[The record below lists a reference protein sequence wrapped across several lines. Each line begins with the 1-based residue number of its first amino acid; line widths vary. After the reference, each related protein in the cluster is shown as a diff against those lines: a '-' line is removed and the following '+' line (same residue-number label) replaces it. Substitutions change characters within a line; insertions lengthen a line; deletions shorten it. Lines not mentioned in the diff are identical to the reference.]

1 MRIWHQSFT
10 VLEELP
16 SYTERIRAH
25 SKKLLDPGNEFILH
39 GQIAGTFPTNYPG
52 GEVSQ
57 NLLFNIHGLQWV
69 LAGLQA
75 EQEGFDA
82 YLICTV
88 PDPML
93 WEIRAML
100 RIPVI
105 GYGEAAFQLACTLGR
120 KFGILSFIERLS
132 PYFEDQVQRNG
143 LSSRFVGVKPGL
155 CTFQDIQA
163 GYDKPGPAID
173 KIKADARE
181 LIRQGADAIVC
192 GGMPLDILLATEGI
206 NRIDDV
212 PVIDG
217 LAASIKASETMVD
230 LRSKA
235 GMEPCRRGYY
245 GTPPSRERLLEV
257 LTFYGVDRHFNA
269 FKAG

>member
-16 SYTERIRAH
+16 PYTERIRAH
-25 SKKLLDPGNEFILH
+25 AAKLLGAGNEMVLH

-57 NLLFNIHGLQWV
+57 PLLFHLHGLQWM
-69 LAGLQA
+69 LAALQA

-93 WEIRAML
+93 WEIRTL
-100 RIPVI
+100 LEIPVV
-105 GYGEAAFQLACTLGR
+105 GYGESAFQLACRLGR
-120 KFGILSFIERLS
+120 KFGILSFIERMT
-132 PYFEDQVQRNG
+132 PYFEEQVRLNG
-143 LSSRFVGVKPGL
+143 FSSRFAGVQPGAA
-155 CTFQDIQA
+155 TFQDIVA
-163 GYDKPGPAID
+163 GFANPGPAID

-181 LIRQGADAIVC
+181 LIRKGADAIVC

-217 LAASIKASETMVD
+217 LAASITTAEQMVT
-230 LRSKA
+230 LRAKA
-235 GMEPCRRGYY
+235 GMAPCRRGYH
-245 GTPPSRERLLEV
+245 GAMAPRERVQQLLK
-257 LTFYGVDRHFNA
+257 FYGVDRHLGA
-269 FKAG
+269 FKVG